1 MMKNIFYA
9 AFLFI
14 LSCMSS
20 KNENTYIEKQNFNQD
35 WSFKLLNDSEID
47 SAYFQ
52 KNTNVNHWEKVQLPH
67 TPRLEP
73 EIVNDQWQGICWYRK
88 NFNLTDDL
96 KNKRLYVKFEGAM
109 NIAEVWVNGEKLMTH
124 QGGYLPFVVDFTD
137 VANFGQEN
145 NIAVKLDNRDNPITG
160 PKPLKLLD
168 FNTYGGLYRNVWFI
182 AKDALHITDPV
193 LENKAARGGIFV
205 TYPEVS
211 NEKATVQVK
220 THIRNENE
228 SEVSF
233 VVKNTLL
240 KNNIEVVNLSSE
252 PQTLGTG
259 SAKEVLVEM
268 QVIHPELWSPGTPNL
283 YHLKTEIVYDGRV
296 VDQEITRIGIKTMKF
311 IGQDFYLNGKKT
323 FLRGVNRHQEYPFI
337 GYALSDNA
345 NYRDAKKIKEAG
357 FDYVRLSHYPHSTSF
372 MDACD
377 ELGIVTIDA
386 ILGWQYFS
394 EDQKFQEQVFQ
405 TARDLIRRDRNHA
418 SVMAW
423 EVSLNESWMPEVFID
438 SLTAIAH
445 QEYPGDQCFTAGW
458 QSYGYDIYLQA
469 RQHRLEHYDK
479 NLKKPYNVSEYGD
492 WEYYAMNAGLDQN
505 NWGDLLQQ
513 ERSSRQLRNAV
524 ETALL
529 QQATNIQEAHNDNLN
544 TPAFADGYW
553 VMYDYN
559 RGYANDLEAS
569 GIMDIFRLPKPAY
582 YFFKSQRD
590 ADDPFG
596 EPMVHIANNWQK
608 DSPLE
613 VRIFSNCDEVEL
625 FLNGI
630 SLGRQKPDQNRMSTN
645 LKHPPFTFNIDDFK
659 EGKLV
664 AKGFINGKSV
674 ASHSIQTP
682 EKASKIK
689 VVIDNDYQNLK
700 PENSDVFFVHAY
712 ITDHK
717 GTVIPDYSGEV
728 TFSIEGDAT
737 LIGQNPVSCSAGI
750 ASVMVKTSANIND
763 IKISATSNDLVALAK
778 DH

>member
-1 MMKNIFYA
+1 MNNFKWIA
-9 AFLFI
+9 IAGISIVL
-14 LSCMSS
+14 LSCNTN
-20 KNENTYIEKQNFNQD
+20 KNTYVEKQNFNQD
-35 WSFKLLNDSEID
+35 WNFKLLNDSEID

-52 KNTNVNHWEKVQLPH
+52 KNTNVNNWEKVQLPH

-73 EIVNDQWQGICWYRK
+73 EIVNDQWQGISWYRK
-88 NFNLTDDL
+88 NFMLTNDL
-96 KNKRLYVKFEGAM
+96 KEKRLYVKFEGAM

-124 QGGYLPFVVDFTD
+124 QGGYLPFLVDFTN
-137 VANFGQEN
+137 VANFDQEN
-145 NIAVKLDNRDNPITG
+145 TIAVKLDNRDNPITG

-168 FNTYGGLYRNVWFI
+168 FNTYGGLYRNVWLI
-182 AKDALHITDPV
+182 AKDALHITDPI
-193 LENKAARGGIFV
+193 LENKPASGGIFV
-205 TYPEVS
+205 TYPQVS
-211 NEKATVQVK
+211 NEKATVRVK
-220 THIRNENE
+220 THIRNEHE
-228 SEVSF
+228 SDVSF
-233 VVKNTLL
+233 IVKNTLL
-240 KNNIEVVNLSSE
+240 KNNVKVVNVSSE
-252 PQTLGTG
+252 TQNLGSG
-259 SAKEVLVEM
+259 SAKEVLVEL
-268 QVIHPELWSPGTPNL
+268 QIINPELWSPKTPNL
-283 YHLKTEIVYDGRV
+283 YHLKTEIIRDGLV

-311 IGQDFYLNGKKT
+311 VGQDFYLNGTKT

-357 FDYVRLSHYPHSTSF
+357 FDYVRLSHYPHTTSF

-377 ELGIVTIDA
+377 ELGIITIDA
-386 ILGWQYFS
+386 ILGWQYFN
-394 EDQKFQEQVFQ
+394 EDLKFQEHVFQ
-405 TARDLIRRDRNHA
+405 TAKDLIRRDRNHA

-423 EVSLNESWMPEVFID
+423 EVSLNESWMPEPFID
-438 SLTAIAH
+438 SLTAIAK
-445 QEYPGDQCFTAGW
+445 QEYPGDQRFTAGW

-513 ERSSRQLRNAV
+513 ERSSRQLRNAG

-529 QQATNIQEAHNDNLN
+529 QQATNIQEAHNDNLH

-569 GIMDIFRLPKPAY
+569 GIMDIYRLPKPAY

-608 DSPLE
+608 DSPLAI
-613 VRIFSNCDEVEL
+613 RIFSNCEEVEL
-625 FLNGI
+625 FLNGN
-630 SLGRQKPDQNRMSTN
+630 SLGRQKPDQNRMSDKLN
-645 LKHPPFTFNIDDFK
+645 HPPFTFNVAAFK
-659 EGKLV
+659 AGNLE
-664 AKGFINGKSV
+664 AKGFIGNKLV
-674 ASHSIQTP
+674 TSHSRQTP

-689 VVIDNDYQNLK
+689 VVIDNNYQNLK
-700 PENSDVFFVHAY
+700 SENSDVFFVHAY
-712 ITDHK
+712 ITDNN

-728 TFSIEGDAT
+728 TFSLAGDAVF
-737 LIGQNPVSCSAGI
+737 IGKNPVTCSAGI
-750 ASVMVKTSANIND
+750 ASIMVKTSANIND
-763 IKISATSNDLVALAK
+763 IKISATSGEIK
-778 DH
+778 K

>member
-1 MMKNIFYA
+1 MKNFKWI
-9 AFLFI
+9 LLVGI
-14 LSCMSS
+14 CIVLLSCRV
-20 KNENTYIEKQNFNQD
+20 NENTYVEKQNFNNE
-35 WSFKLLNDSEID
+35 WNFKLLTASEID

-52 KNTNVNHWEKVQLPH
+52 KNINTNSWEKIQLPH
-67 TPRLEP
+67 TPKLEP

-88 NFNLTDDL
+88 NFNLTDNL
-96 KNKRLYVKFEGAM
+96 KGKRLYVKFEGAM
-109 NIAEVWVNGEKLMTH
+109 NIAEVWVNGEKLVMH
-124 QGGYLPFVVDFTD
+124 QGGYLPFVVDFTHA
-137 VANFGQEN
+137 ANFDQEN
-145 NIAVKLDNRDNPITG
+145 TIAVKLDNRDNPITG
-160 PKPLKLLD
+160 PKPLNLLD

-182 AKDALHITDPV
+182 AKDALHITDPI
-193 LENKAARGGIFV
+193 LENKPASGGVFV

-211 NEKATVQVK
+211 KEIAKVHIQ
-220 THIRNENE
+220 THVRNENAH
-228 SEVSF
+228 EVSF
-233 VVKNTLL
+233 MVKNTLL
-240 KNNIEVVNLSSE
+240 KNNIEIASISSE
-252 PQTLGTG
+252 PQNLGTN
-259 SAKEVLVEM
+259 STKEVVVEM
-268 QVIHPELWSPGTPNL
+268 QVNNPELWSPSAPNL
-283 YHLKTEIVYDGRV
+283 YHLKTEIIQDGLM

-311 IGQDFYLNGKKT
+311 VGQDFYLNGQKT
-323 FLRGVNRHQEYPFI
+323 FLRGVNRHQEYPYI

-357 FDYVRLSHYPHSTSF
+357 FDYVRLSHYPHTTSF

-394 EDQKFQEQVFQ
+394 EDKEFQKHVFQ

-445 QEYPGDQCFTAGW
+445 QEYPGNQCFTAGW

-513 ERSSRQLRNAV
+513 ERSSRQLRNAG

-590 ADDPFG
+590 ADDSFG
-596 EPMVHIANNWQK
+596 APMVHIANNWDK
-608 DSPLE
+608 DSPLD

-625 FLNGI
+625 FLNET
-630 SLGRQKPDQNRMSTN
+630 SLGRKKPDQNRLSTN
-645 LKHPPFTFNIDDFK
+645 LKHPPFTFMMDAFK
-659 EGKLV
+659 QGKLE
-664 AKGFINGKSV
+664 AKGYIKHQLV
-674 ASHSIQTP
+674 ASHTIQTP

-689 VVIDNDYQNLK
+689 VVIDNDYENLK
-700 PENSDVFFVHAY
+700 TEISDVFFVHAY
-712 ITDHK
+712 ITDTH
-717 GTVIPDYSGEV
+717 GTVIPNYSGEV
-728 TFSIEGDAT
+728 TFSIIGDAV
-737 LIGQNPVSCSAGI
+737 LIGKNPVSCSAGI
-750 ASVMVKTSANIND
+750 ASIMIKTSANLND
-763 IKISATSNDLVALAK
+763 IKISATFK
-778 DH
+778 D